1 MSRIEISGS
10 SIEYGEQGSGEPVML
25 LHSSGASS
33 AQWRALIDRLS
44 SRFRVIAPD
53 LYGYGASSNWSGRST
68 FTLDDEAALVVAL
81 LGRLDQPAHLVGH
94 SYGGAVA
101 LNVARTRG
109 ALLRSLTVIEPVAFH
124 LLRGGDAADAAA
136 LREILDV
143 TAMVVRALACGEYGD
158 GYGRFVD
165 YWGGSGTWAGI
176 PAAKRQALAPQLA
189 KVALDFH
196 ATLHDPA
203 TIDEFRMLAVP
214 TLVLQGACTN
224 LPTQRICA
232 RLAAALPE
240 ACMKTVGGAGHMLP
254 LTHRKE
260 VNDLI
265 VSHLE
270 NSMATRGGRGREHL
284 AVAVEHLLFRA
295 GG

>member
-10 SIEYGEQGSGEPVML
+10 TIEYVEQGSGEPVIL
-25 LHSSGASS
+25 LHSSGASG
-33 AQWRALIDRLS
+33 AQWRTLVERLGT
-44 SRFRVIAPD
+44 RFRVIAPD

-68 FTLDDEAALVVAL
+68 FSLDDEAAVVVAL

-136 LREILDV
+136 LREISEV
-143 TAMVVRALACGEYGD
+143 TAMVVRALACGEYAQ

-165 YWGGSGTWAGI
+165 YWAGSGTWDGI
-176 PAAKRQALAPQLA
+176 PAAKRHVLSAQLA

-196 ATLHDPA
+196 ATLHEPA

-214 TLVLQGACTN
+214 TLVLQGADTK
-224 LPTQRICA
+224 LPTQRICR
-232 RLAAALPE
+232 RLAAALPD
-240 ACMKTVGGAGHMLP
+240 ACMGTIDGAGHMLP
-254 LTHRKE
+254 LTHRNE

-265 VSHLE
+265 VAHLE
-270 NSMATRGGRGREHL
+270 NCTSLRSLPRARGPLDLHQ
-284 AVAVEHLLFRA
+284 APS
-295 GG
+295 